1 MHDTHG
7 WLSKDEG
14 RGSLLIVRNCYIVG
28 ILKSQLVK
36 DSVVPIAVVQVV
48 VDVESGLFG
57 APIHGGESRSSE
69 EEKVD

>member
-1 MHDTHG
+1 MVVERRRKRFSAHCAQ
-7 WLSKDEG
+7 
-14 RGSLLIVRNCYIVG
+14 LLYCWDFKI
-28 ILKSQLVK
+28 QLVK